1 MKEKQEETK
10 AERTKVIVLSGFALV
25 VLFIFAFGCYGCSY
39 QPITPPDPEE
49 AVDVTVRLI
58 GSSWVLD
65 DAQGT
70 QEGLDELHNMVLDSI
85 VFSDRQTNPDEELS
99 LSLQFADVPPLSGAL
114 IYQEEEGFLLS
125 IENSPY
131 PVNVVYSQ
139 SKDGKTETL
148 TLKGQES
155 NIHCYYL
162 KK

>member
-70 QEGLDELHNMVLDSI
+70 QKGLDELHNMVLDSI
-85 VFSDRQTNPDEELS
+85 VFSDRQTNPDQELS

-155 NIHCYYL
+155 NIQCYYL

>member
-10 AERTKVIVLSGFALV
+10 GERTKVIILSGFALV

-49 AVDVTVRLI
+49 AIDVTSRLI

-65 DAQGT
+65 DAQGE

-85 VFSDRQTNPDEELS
+85 LFSDRQTNPYEELS
-99 LSLQFADVPPLSGAL
+99 LSLQFADVPPLSGSL
-114 IYQEEEGFLLS
+114 LYQEDSGFLLS
-125 IENSPY
+125 IENAPY
-131 PVNVVYSQ
+131 PVIVVYSQ

-155 NIHCYYL
+155 NIQCYYL

>member
-10 AERTKVIVLSGFALV
+10 ADRTRTIVLSGFALV

-49 AVDVTVRLI
+49 AIDVTSRLV
-58 GSSWVLD
+58 GSSWTLD
-65 DAQGT
+65 DAQGP
-70 QEGLDELHNMVLDSI
+70 QEGLEELHNMVLSSI
-85 VFSDRQTNPDEELS
+85 EFSERQTTPDQELS
-99 LSLQFADVPPLSGAL
+99 LSLQFADVPPLSGSL
-114 IYQEEEGFLLS
+114 IYQEEEGFSLS
-125 IENSPY
+125 IEDTPY
-131 PVNVVYSQ
+131 PVIVVYSQ

>member
-70 QEGLDELHNMVLDSI
+70 QEGLEELHNMVLDSI

>member
-125 IENSPY
+125 IENLPY

>member
-49 AVDVTVRLI
+49 AIDVTSRLI

-85 VFSDRQTNPDEELS
+85 LFSDRLTNPDQELS

-114 IYQEEEGFLLS
+114 IYQEDEGFLLS

-155 NIHCYYL
+155 NIQCYYL

>member
-85 VFSDRQTNPDEELS
+85 VFSDRQTNPDEGLS

>member
-70 QEGLDELHNMVLDSI
+70 QEGLEELHNMVLDSI
-85 VFSDRQTNPDEELS
+85 VFSDRQSNPDEELS

-114 IYQEEEGFLLS
+114 IYQEEKGFLLS

-131 PVNVVYSQ
+131 PVSVVYSQ

-155 NIHCYYL
+155 NIQCYYL

>member
-39 QPITPPDPEE
+39 QPITPPDPKE
-49 AVDVTVRLI
+49 AVDVTSRLI

-70 QEGLDELHNMVLDSI
+70 PEGLDELHNMVLDSI
-85 VFSDRQTNPDEELS
+85 LFSDRQTNPDQELS
-99 LSLQFADVPPLSGAL
+99 LSLQFTDVPPLSGSL
-114 IYQEEEGFLLS
+114 LYQEDAGFLLS
-125 IENSPY
+125 IENAPY
-131 PVNVVYSQ
+131 PVSVVYSQ

-155 NIHCYYL
+155 NIQCYYL

>member
-10 AERTKVIVLSGFALV
+10 TERTKVIVLSGFALV

-39 QPITPPDPEE
+39 QPITPPDPDE
-49 AVDVTVRLI
+49 AIDVTSSLI

-125 IENSPY
+125 IENLPY

>member
-1 MKEKQEETK
+1 MKENKEETK

-85 VFSDRQTNPDEELS
+85 VFSDRQSNPDEELS

>member
-85 VFSDRQTNPDEELS
+85 VFSDRQSNPDEELS

>member
-1 MKEKQEETK
+1 MT
-10 AERTKVIVLSGFALV
+10 S
-25 VLFIFAFGCYGCSY
+25 
-39 QPITPPDPEE
+39 
-49 AVDVTVRLI
+49 RLI

-70 QEGLDELHNMVLDSI
+70 QEGLDELHNMDLDSI
-85 VFSDRQTNPDEELS
+85 LFSDRLTNPDQELS

-139 SKDGKTETL
+139 SKDGKTEHAHAQGSRKQHSVL
-148 TLKGQES
+148 LLEKIIIYADIMS
-155 NIHCYYL
+155 RND
-162 KK
+162 

>member
-70 QEGLDELHNMVLDSI
+70 QEGLEELHNMVLDSI
-85 VFSDRQTNPDEELS
+85 VFSDRQSNPDEELS

-155 NIHCYYL
+155 NIQCYYL